1 MKNKINIIFGTTA
14 SGKTKLGIGLAKKL
28 DGVVINYDSMQVYK
42 EIPIISAQPT
52 EEEQDGV
59 KHLLFGYVSCTESYS
74 VGRWL
79 DDAIPL
85 IKKILFE
92 NKTPILVGGTGMYV
106 KNLIDGMPKIPPIS
120 AKTKSIVA
128 EWKKF
133 MSSSELH
140 EKLFELDPIVAD
152 QLNPNDSQ
160 RIQRA
165 LEVVIDTEKSLS
177 KWQKEDCAPFFPKE
191 LFHIIKI
198 EKPREQVYKNIDLRF
213 LQMIEAGAVDEVSK
227 LYNKFGNI
235 EYPRA
240 CGLYEI
246 ISYLN
251 GDITLQEAISKSQQ
265 ISRNYA
271 KRQTTWMKH
280 QVVCDELVSSN

>member
-14 SGKTKLGIGLAKKL
+14 SGKTKLGIELAKKL

-52 EEEQDGV
+52 DEEKDGV
-59 KHLLFGYVSCTESYS
+59 EHLLFGYVSCVESYS

-85 IKKILFE
+85 IEKKLSE

-106 KNLIDGMPKIPPIS
+106 KNLIDGMPKIPSIS
-120 AKTKSIVA
+120 VETKKLLA

-133 MSSSELH
+133 MSSIELH
-140 EKLFELDPIVAD
+140 EKLLELDPFMAD
-152 QLNPNDSQ
+152 QLNPNDLQ

-165 LEVVIDTEKSLS
+165 LEVIIDTGKSLAV
-177 KWQKEDCAPFFPKE
+177 WQNQSAEAYFPKE

-198 EKPREQVYKNIDLRF
+198 EKPREQIYQNIDLRF
-213 LQMIEAGAVDEVSK
+213 LEMIKAGAVDEVLK
-227 LYNKFGNI
+227 LYNQFGNI

-246 ISYLN
+246 IAYIN
-251 GDITLQEAISKSQQ
+251 GDITLQEAIEKSQQ

-271 KRQTTWMKH
+271 KRQTTWMNH
-280 QVVCDELVSSN
+280 QI

>member
-14 SGKTKLGIGLAKKL
+14 SGKTKLGIELAKKL
-28 DGVVINYDSMQVYK
+28 DGIVINYDSMQVYK

-52 EEEQDGV
+52 KEEQDGV
-59 KHLLFGYVSCTESYS
+59 AHLLFGYVSCVESYS

-85 IKKILFE
+85 IKKTLSE

-106 KNLIDGMPKIPPIS
+106 KNLIDGMPKIPEIS
-120 AKTKSIVA
+120 TKTKAVVA
-128 EWKKF
+128 EWKKALT
-133 MSSSELH
+133 SLELH
-140 EKLFELDPIVAD
+140 EKLYELDPITAN

-165 LEVVIDTEKSLS
+165 LKVVIDTGKSLS
-177 KWQKEDCAPFFPKE
+177 AWQKQNESVFPRD

-198 EKPREQVYKNIDLRF
+198 EKPREQIYKNIDLRF
-213 LQMIEAGAVDEVSK
+213 IQMIEAGAVDEVSK
-227 LYNKFGNI
+227 LYNKFGNS

-240 CGLYEI
+240 CGLYEL

-271 KRQTTWMKH
+271 KRQATWMNH
-280 QVVCDELVSSN
+280 QIEADKVINYG